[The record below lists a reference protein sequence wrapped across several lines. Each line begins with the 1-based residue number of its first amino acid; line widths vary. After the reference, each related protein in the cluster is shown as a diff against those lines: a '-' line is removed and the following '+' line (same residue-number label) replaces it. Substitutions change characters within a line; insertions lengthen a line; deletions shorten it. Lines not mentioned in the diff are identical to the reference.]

1 MDIFRLNDDIVLD
14 EYVMADGIT
23 VEIYDIDDES
33 SGRTLDTL
41 MHRIKLGSKVK
52 LIVKFLP
59 LPQSLTEK
67 ILSALDSE
75 FFRVTYLDPRFGI
88 RTIEMYSGN
97 RKLTLRKV
105 DGYIVNMWE
114 GLTLSLIER

>member
-1 MDIFRLNDDIVLD
+1 MDIFRINDDIVLD

-33 SGRTLDTL
+33 SGRTLDAL
-41 MHRIKLGSKVK
+41 MHRTKIGSKVK
-52 LIVKFLP
+52 LGVKFLP
-59 LPQSLTEK
+59 LPQSLTEE
-67 ILSALDSE
+67 ILNAIDSE
-75 FFRVTYLDPRFGI
+75 FISVTYLDPRFGL

-97 RKLTLRKV
+97 RKLTLHKV